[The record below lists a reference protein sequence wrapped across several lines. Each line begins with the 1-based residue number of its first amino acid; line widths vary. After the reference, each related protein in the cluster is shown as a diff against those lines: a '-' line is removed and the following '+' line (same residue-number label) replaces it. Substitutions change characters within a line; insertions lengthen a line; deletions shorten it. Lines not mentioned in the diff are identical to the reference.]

1 MFFHVFPSNPGVFI
15 KDVEAK
21 DVEASKTE
29 PSAEAAVGGANAAAA
44 AAAAAAARPPS
55 PQGEPEAPRKEQ
67 GVGWVKLAKLVH
79 GAVPPTVAELQLE
92 GPKPLGE
99 REGRHGAS
107 SINFSCENSDMSW
120 FFKVRK
126 LYTRIW

>member
-1 MFFHVFPSNPGVFI
+1 MLFFHVFPSNPGVFI

-29 PSAEAAVGGANAAAA
+29 PSAEAAVGANAAAG
-44 AAAAAAARPPS
+44 AAAARPPS

-92 GPKPLGE
+92 GPKPLGKGK
-99 REGRHGAS
+99 GRATWCKF
-107 SINFSCENSDMSW
+107 NQ
-120 FFKVRK
+120 VQ
-126 LYTRIW
+126 L